1 MITTETITSAR
12 NVEKKHGTSYYIATL
27 FFPQEIKNAVF
38 ILYAFVRTPDE
49 FVDNPLPNTNP
60 QSEIAQWK
68 EHWIRAYKGD
78 FTDNT
83 LLNAT
88 ADIFKRYSI
97 PFDLSI
103 AFIDAMM
110 RDTTQSRYT
119 TYTDLQS
126 YMYGSAE
133 VVGLMLT
140 YIIGYTDPHAFT
152 YARKLGEAMQ
162 LTNFLRDI
170 EEDYTQRNRI
180 YLPLEDMNR
189 YHVTE
194 EMIHSKKVTPEF
206 IDLMK
211 YEIARARQLF
221 READHGIPLLSQKGQ
236 LAVKLASR
244 LYEKILDK
252 IEHEHYD
259 IFHKR
264 VRSTTLEKIWLIT
277 KTYAS
282 H

>member
-1 MITTETITSAR
+1 MISTDTITSAR

-27 FFPQEIKNAVF
+27 FFPKKIKTAVF

-49 FVDNPLPNTNP
+49 YVDNPHPKSNP
-60 QSEIAQWK
+60 QLELNQWK
-68 EHWIRAYKGD
+68 IDWTRAYNGEPV
-78 FTDNT
+78 DNE
-83 LLNAT
+83 LLRAT
-88 ADIFKRYSI
+88 ADIFKTYDI

-133 VVGLMLT
+133 VVGMMLT
-140 YIIGYTDPHAFT
+140 HIIGYTDPQAFT

-180 YLPLEDMNR
+180 YLPLEDMNH
-189 YHVTE
+189 YQVTE
-194 EMIHSKKVTPEF
+194 EMIASKRVTPEF
-206 IDLMK
+206 INLMK
-211 YEIARARQLF
+211 YEIIRARTLF
-221 READHGIPLLSQKGQ
+221 KEAELGISMLSHNGQ
-236 LAVKLASR
+236 FPVRLASR

-252 IEHEHYD
+252 IEQENYN
-259 IFHKR
+259 IFNTR

>member
-1 MITTETITSAR
+1 
-12 NVEKKHGTSYYIATL
+12 
-27 FFPQEIKNAVF
+27 
-38 ILYAFVRTPDE
+38 
-49 FVDNPLPNTNP
+49 
-60 QSEIAQWK
+60 
-68 EHWIRAYKGD
+68 
-78 FTDNT
+78 
-83 LLNAT
+83 
-88 ADIFKRYSI
+88 
-97 PFDLSI
+97 
-103 AFIDAMM
+103 MM

-133 VVGLMLT
+133 VVGMMLT
-140 YIIGYTDPHAFT
+140 YIIGYTDPHAFS
-152 YARKLGEAMQ
+152 YAQKLGEAMQ

-170 EEDYTQRNRI
+170 EEDYVKRDRI
-180 YLPLEDMNR
+180 YLPTEDMNR

-194 EMIHSKKVTPEF
+194 SMIRNKEVTQEF

-211 YEIARARQLF
+211 YEITRARKLF
-221 READHGIPLLSQKGQ
+221 REAELGICMLSHNGQ
-236 LAVKLASR
+236 FPVRLASR

-252 IEHEHYD
+252 IEQEQYD
-259 IFHKR
+259 IFNKR